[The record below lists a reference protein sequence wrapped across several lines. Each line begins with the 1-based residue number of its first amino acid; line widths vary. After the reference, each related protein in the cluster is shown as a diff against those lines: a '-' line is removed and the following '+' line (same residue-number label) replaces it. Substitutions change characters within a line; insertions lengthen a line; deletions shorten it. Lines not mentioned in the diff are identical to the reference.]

1 MVELQLLHT
10 FPARPLRVV
19 TSASSCQWLLG
30 LRPTVLPMSAA
41 IYIMNRIITLWNRA
55 AGRYRGPSY
64 VPEVD
69 AVGRSSSHD
78 EEKVTTQRGRTGN
91 AVQTSQAADAHV
103 WAGDFRH
110 ASIFGVIYGFILPA
124 TTSATT
130 CKVLPV
136 YCSHAIQSIG
146 FQ

>member
-1 MVELQLLHT
+1 MMELQLLHT

-78 EEKVTTQRGRTGN
+78 EENVTTQKRTDGERSAAHHELQMRMYGREMSDMHHYSAWFYTARN
-91 AVQTSQAADAHV
+91 
-103 WAGDFRH
+103 
-110 ASIFGVIYGFILPA
+110 
-124 TTSATT
+124 TSATT

-136 YCSHAIQSIG
+136 YCLHGIQSIG
-146 FQ
+146 LQ